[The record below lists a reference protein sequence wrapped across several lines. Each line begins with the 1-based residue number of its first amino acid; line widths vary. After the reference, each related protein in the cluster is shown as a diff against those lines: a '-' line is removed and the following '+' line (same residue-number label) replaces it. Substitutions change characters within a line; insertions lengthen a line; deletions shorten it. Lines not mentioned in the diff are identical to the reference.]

1 MSILAVEAEEKLQ
14 GIKATRLASGLTVLS
29 EYMPGLR
36 SATVGIWVRR
46 GARHEPEDLNGI
58 CHFIEHCVFK
68 GTQTRTALDI
78 AVESDRLGGHFDA
91 YTSYEMTGFALKV
104 VDRDVPHALDL
115 LVDMLARPRFDR
127 EELEREQKV
136 IIEEMKMVEDTPDE
150 YLAEVFNLEF
160 FPAHSLGRPI
170 EGTAQT
176 VSTFTPERTAQFHKQ
191 AFHPRNLVIAAAGN
205 IDHSEL
211 VRLVERSFAS
221 NDFAD
226 NLTDNSTN
234 VMRANLSNS
243 LVDDPYSGGDSSAER
258 LKDQHRPETQ
268 DFDLPPHVAA
278 PVFIKRKRGLEQ
290 AQLIIATPWVA
301 AQDEERFAASLL
313 ASVLG
318 GGTSSRLWQ
327 RIREE
332 RGLAYAVGAGASS
345 FADCGAFQIYA
356 GTSPAQTDEV
366 ITLAVEEL
374 RRVVREDV
382 GEAELRLV
390 KDQTVAS
397 VLLALESSGARA
409 GTLARQEIVHGK
421 FISPDETLRRIEAVT
436 PADMRLVAQ
445 KFFTSDT
452 LALGILGDVPKSFRI
467 ERSRL
472 EI

>member
-1 MSILAVEAEEKLQ
+1 MSVLAVEAEEKIEQ
-14 GIKATRLASGLTVLS
+14 INTTRLASGLTVLS
-29 EYMPGLR
+29 EFMPGLR

-68 GTQTRTALDI
+68 GTHTRTALDI

-91 YTSYEMTGFALKV
+91 YTSYEMTGFSLKV

-150 YLAEVFNLEF
+150 YLAEIFNLEF

-170 EGTAQT
+170 EGTAKT
-176 VSTFTPERTAQFHKQ
+176 VSTFTPARTAEFHAQ
-191 AFHPRNLVIAAAGN
+191 AFHPRNLVVAAAGN
-205 IDHSEL
+205 VDHAEL
-211 VRLVERSFAS
+211 VRLVERFFAS
-221 NDFAD
+221 TDLIDDVPTVRSSTLFDKD
-226 NLTDNSTN
+226 NL
-234 VMRANLSNS
+234 
-243 LVDDPYSGGDSSAER
+243 SAAR
-258 LKDQHRPETQ
+258 LDQTAQSH
-268 DFDLPPHVAA
+268 DAFDLPPAIAA
-278 PVFIKRKRGLEQ
+278 PVFVRRKRGLEQ
-290 AQLIIATPWVA
+290 AQLILATPWTT
-301 AQDEERFAASLL
+301 AQDEDRFAASLL

-332 RGLAYAVGAGASS
+332 RGLAYAVGASASS
-345 FADCGAFQIYA
+345 LRDCGMFQIYA
-356 GTSPAQTDEV
+356 GTSPAQVEEV
-366 ITLAVEEL
+366 LTIAIEEL
-374 RRVVREDV
+374 RRVVNEDV
-382 GEAELRLV
+382 GQAELQLV
-390 KDQTVAS
+390 KDQSVAS

-409 GTLARQEIVHGK
+409 GTLARQEIVHGH

-436 PADMRLVAQ
+436 PAQMRRIAQ
-445 KFFTSDT
+445 KYFTTDQ